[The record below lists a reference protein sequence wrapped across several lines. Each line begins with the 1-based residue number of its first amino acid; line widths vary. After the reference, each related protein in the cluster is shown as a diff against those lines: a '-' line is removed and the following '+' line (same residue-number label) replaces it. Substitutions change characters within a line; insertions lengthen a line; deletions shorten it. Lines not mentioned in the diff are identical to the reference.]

1 MNTSTS
7 TSTSTDRSASRHRA
21 GRGLRRCTAALRTGL
36 ASWRAHRHTPAQ
48 LELTVAEQRWLSV
61 DAWISTIDGAA
72 LVQIDTSALDP
83 ARRCRVYVNDGPVY
97 DAVPDEADHDTDHLA
112 AYLDELRRQELIN
125 LTRASA
131 AARAQRP
138 DLPEWPY
145 NNADPADTGRDWPLI
160 TLDQIVR
167 WGGTALTED
176 EIDRLVA
183 AIPKSSIPDAIADIV
198 AAITADDP
206 GGREL
211 EQFDAE
217 EHSDADPAE
226 G

>member
-1 MNTSTS
+1 MNNTI
-7 TSTSTDRSASRHRA
+7 SAEHNARCRRGGH
-21 GRGLRRCTAALRTGL
+21 GLRRRTAALRTRL
-36 ASWRAHRHTPAQ
+36 ASWRAHRDTPAQ

-61 DAWISTIDGAA
+61 DVGISTIDGAA
-72 LVQIDTSALDP
+72 LVQIDTIALDP

-138 DLPEWPY
+138 DLPQWPY
-145 NNADPADTGRDWPLI
+145 ENADPADTGRDWPLI

-198 AAITADDP
+198 AAITADP
-206 GGREL
+206 GAGEL
-211 EQFDAE
+211 EQL
-217 EHSDADPAE
+217 DADPAE